1 VRRIHG
7 HGQVERFLKTKQFL
21 DAKQSLI
28 QIKVNRQNQPIS
40 KGVYLLPNLFTIA
53 SLFSGFLGIIW
64 AVEGRF
70 EYSALAILVSFVL
83 DGLDGMVARLTRS
96 ASEFGVQLDSLVDL
110 VVFGVAP
117 AIMIYLWQL
126 QTYGRLG
133 LLASFLLVAC
143 GALRLA
149 RFNVQTGK
157 LSSKYFI
164 GLPTPASAC
173 VLATLVLFST
183 VAPEYVAPIIAPLTL
198 GLAYVLSFLMVS
210 RVRYPSLKEFDLI
223 RTHPFRT
230 TVTALLIFVLIAS
243 EPKVLG
249 FMFFITYLFSGL
261 VLSFLILPY
270 RKSRLLRES
279 SQKLP

>member
-1 VRRIHG
+1 
-7 HGQVERFLKTKQFL
+7 
-21 DAKQSLI
+21 
-28 QIKVNRQNQPIS
+28 VNRQDQPTS
-40 KGVYLLPNLFTIA
+40 KGVYLLPNLFTTA

-70 EYSALAILVSFVL
+70 EYCALAILVCWVL
-83 DGLDGMVARLTRS
+83 DGLDGKVARLTRS
-96 ASEFGVQLDSLVDL
+96 TSEFGVQLDSLTDL

-117 AIMIYLWQL
+117 AIMVYMWQL
-126 QTYGRLG
+126 QAYGRLG
-133 LLASFLLVAC
+133 LLASFLFVAC

-149 RFNVQTGK
+149 RFNVQAGK
-157 LSSKYFI
+157 ISSKYFI
-164 GLPTPASAC
+164 GLPIPASAC
-173 VLATLVLFST
+173 VLATLVFFST
-183 VAPEYVAPIIAPLTL
+183 VAPEYVAQVIAPLTL
-198 GLAYVLSFLMVS
+198 ILVYVLSFLMVS

-249 FMFFITYLFSGL
+249 FLFFIAYLFSGL

-270 RKSRLLRES
+270 RKRRLLRES
-279 SQKLP
+279 SQELP

>member
-1 VRRIHG
+1 M
-7 HGQVERFLKTKQFL
+7 
-21 DAKQSLI
+21 
-28 QIKVNRQNQPIS
+28 NRHNQPIC
-40 KGVYLLPNLFTIA
+40 KGVYLLPNLFTTA

-70 EYSALAILVSFVL
+70 EYCALAILVSCVL
-83 DGLDGMVARLTRS
+83 DGLDGMIARLTRS
-96 ASEFGVQLDSLVDL
+96 SSEFGVQLDSLADL
-110 VVFGVAP
+110 VAFGVTP
-117 AIMIYLWQL
+117 AIMVYMWQL
-126 QTYGRLG
+126 HAFGRLG

-157 LSSKYFI
+157 ISSKYFI
-164 GLPTPASAC
+164 GLPIPASAC
-173 VLATLVLFST
+173 ILATLMLFSS
-183 VAPEYVAPIIAPLTL
+183 VAPEYMAQKISPLTL
-198 GLAYVLSFLMVS
+198 VLVYFLSFLMVS

-223 RTHPFRT
+223 KTHPFRT
-230 TVTALLIFVLIAS
+230 TVTALLIFVFIAS

-249 FMFFITYLFSGL
+249 FLFFLTYLISGL

-279 SQKLP
+279 PQELP

>member
-1 VRRIHG
+1 M
-7 HGQVERFLKTKQFL
+7 
-21 DAKQSLI
+21 
-28 QIKVNRQNQPIS
+28 NRQNQPIC
-40 KGVYLLPNLFTIA
+40 KGVYLLPNLFTTA

-70 EYSALAILVSFVL
+70 EYCALAILVSCVL

-96 ASEFGVQLDSLVDL
+96 TSEFGVQLDSLADL
-110 VVFGVAP
+110 VAFGVAP
-117 AIMIYLWQL
+117 AIMVFMWQL
-126 QTYGRLG
+126 QAFGRLG
-133 LLASFLLVAC
+133 LLASFLLIAC

-157 LSSKYFI
+157 ISSKYFI
-164 GLPTPASAC
+164 GLPIPASAC
-173 VLATLVLFST
+173 ILATLVLFST
-183 VAPEYVAPIIAPLTL
+183 LSPEYMTQKIGPLTL
-198 GLAYVLSFLMVS
+198 ALVYILSFLMVS

-223 RTHPFRT
+223 KTHPFRT

-249 FMFFITYLFSGL
+249 FLFFITYLLSGL

-279 SQKLP
+279 PQELP